1 VKAMQELAQMALDV
15 QDASNLSGVIHSW
28 SEVISAL
35 RGLLPNA
42 STDDINRHPI
52 NELFASKVTEL
63 TWIGI
68 TRQDRYEQAY
78 VECEQLTQQ

>member
-1 VKAMQELAQMALDV
+1 VKTMKELAQMALDV
-15 QDASNLSGVIHSW
+15 QDSINLSRVIHSW
-28 SEVISAL
+28 TEVISAL

-42 STDDINRHPI
+42 DMDTIRMHPI
-52 NELFASKVTEL
+52 NKLFAAKVIEL